1 MIIVLKA
8 GATDADVQHVVDRV
22 KSLGLEVMVSRG
34 VQRTIIGVIGEEDR
48 LREIPLDAIAG
59 VEQVMQVLKPYK
71 RASREF
77 HENDTVISV
86 KGTKFGGG
94 HFGVIAG
101 PCAVESEEMT
111 IDVAEKVKA
120 AGAGIL
126 RGGAFKP
133 RTSPYSFQGLK
144 EEGLKI
150 LRAVADRFGLGVC
163 TEVMDTRDVTLVARY
178 ADIVQIGARNMQ
190 NYNLLSEVGL
200 LEKPVLL
207 KRGLSATVK
216 DLLMSA
222 EYILRQG
229 NDKVI
234 LCERGIRTF
243 EDSTR
248 NTLDLSAIPNVHM
261 TSHLPIIVDPSHATG
276 RRDLVETMSIA
287 AMAAGADG
295 VMLEVH
301 PNPEMALS
309 DGAQSITP
317 TTFGA
322 LMTRM
327 RELAP
332 HLDKAIS

>member
-8 GATDADVQHVVDRV
+8 GATDADVQRVVDRV

-77 HENDTVISV
+77 HENDTVVDV

-111 IDVAEKVKA
+111 VAVAEKVKA

-150 LRAVADRFGLGVC
+150 LRAAADRFGLGVC

-216 DLLMSA
+216 ELLMSA

-234 LCERGIRTF
+234 LCERGVRTF

-248 NTLDLSAIPNVHM
+248 NTLDLSAIPNVHLN
-261 TSHLPIIVDPSHATG
+261 SHLPIIVDPSHATG
-276 RRDLVETMSIA
+276 RRDFVETMSIA

-295 VMLEVH
+295 LMLEVH

-317 TTFGA
+317 VTFA
-322 LMTRM
+322 SLMARM
-327 RELAP
+327 NQLAP
-332 HLDKAIS
+332 HLAKTIN

>member
-8 GATDADVQHVVDRV
+8 GSSDADIDHVVARI
-22 KSLGLEVMVSRG
+22 KALGFETMISRG

-48 LREIPLDAIAG
+48 LREVALDAMPG

-77 HENDTVISV
+77 HDEDTVVEVGKS
-86 KGTKFGGG
+86 KFGGG
-94 HFGVIAG
+94 FCGVIAG
-101 PCAVESEEMT
+101 PCAVENEEMMME
-111 IDVAEKVKA
+111 VAGRVKA
-120 AGAGIL
+120 AGASML

-144 EEGLKI
+144 EEGLKM
-150 LRAVADRFGLGVC
+150 LRAAADKFGLAVC
-163 TEVMDTRDVTLVARY
+163 TEVMDTRDVNLVARY

-200 LEKPVLL
+200 LNKPVLL

-216 DLLMSA
+216 ELLTSA

-229 NDKVI
+229 NDRVI

-248 NTLDLSAIPNVHM
+248 NTLDLAAVPVVHLN
-261 TSHLPIIVDPSHATG
+261 SHLPIIVDPSHATG
-276 RRDLVETMSIA
+276 RRDLIEPMSMA
-287 AMAAGADG
+287 AIAAGADG
-295 VMLEVH
+295 LIIEMH
-301 PNPEMALS
+301 PNPELALS
-309 DGAQSITP
+309 DGAQSLLP
-317 TTFGA
+317 EQFDG
-322 LMTRM
+322 LMKRLAA
-327 RELAP
+327 LAP
-332 HLDKAIS
+332 HVGKTLT